1 MAIFLITL
9 KSDRDTRHCLVEH
22 AANESQTR
30 LDAAVAQ
37 LRHDYPAWTV
47 TVTDL
52 GSHVPTYTT
61 HEVVTE
67 TRILGRP

>member
-30 LDAAVAQ
+30 LDAAVASF
-37 LRHDYPAWTV
+37 
-47 TVTDL
+47 
-52 GSHVPTYTT
+52 GTT
-61 HEVVTE
+61 
-67 TRILGRP
+67 TRRGPSP